1 MVLFGGYALSFL
13 FIFLK
18 CMIPSF
24 WFLVIQLGLESE
36 IFFLIKKGRRYVK
49 KSKIKCEMSEQKRMF
64 KYK

>member
-1 MVLFGGYALSFL
+1 MVLLGGYALSFL

-36 IFFLIKKGRRYVK
+36 IFFLIKKGRR
-49 KSKIKCEMSEQKRMF
+49 
-64 KYK
+64 